1 MTRRIFCSTIGTW
14 SGPASLRDSCDEAFG
29 ASVSLGVVDGTA
41 SVVRV
46 SRGSKTRVW
55 VRLEKEG
62 EVFVI
67 CSHLERDQRLGVLLG
82 SLERGSLAEVRLIPV
97 GLELAAFHG
106 VLQRLRHLA
115 QLEEGCGT
123 VRVDGRQLRVA
134 DEGEITT
141 TDERG

>member
-1 MTRRIFCSTIGTW
+1 MGTW

-46 SRGSKTRVW
+46 SRGLKTRVW
-55 VRLEKEG
+55 FDWKRRG
-62 EVFVI
+62 GF
-67 CSHLERDQRLGVLLG
+67 SRYFSNLERDQRLGVLLG

-97 GLELAAFHG
+97 GLELAAFLG

-141 TDERG
+141 FDERG

>member
-1 MTRRIFCSTIGTW
+1 M
-14 SGPASLRDSCDEAFG
+14 RDSCDEAFG

-46 SRGSKTRVW
+46 SRGSKTRV
-55 VRLEKEG
+55 RLEKEG
-62 EVFVI
+62 RFLVF
-67 CSHLERDQRLGVLLG
+67 CSHLERDQRLVVLLG

-97 GLELAAFHG
+97 GLELAAFLG
-106 VLQRLRHLA
+106 VLKRLRHLA

-141 TDERG
+141 FDERG